1 MTAPARTRPRVHTQ
15 RPTAGGTRSHT
26 KRPIRARQTERQR
39 TNTRAR
45 TAQALEADTRGRT
58 SAAQKAYAKRA
69 QRTQSV
75 RASSGS
81 GGAKGARGVLS
92 MLRLR
97 VPTSRASFVVLI
109 MALLTGGVALT
120 LWLSTQA
127 IADSYRLESVR
138 AETAGL
144 AERAERLQRDVARQ
158 ESAAALAEKARS
170 LGMIPSGEPA
180 RLLVPENGKPK
191 LVGEPKVA
199 VRPVAP
205 APKPKPTPK
214 PAPVERGEQQ
224 QNDDGDREQSRQP
237 EEGAGEDARA
247 QAAAAPAAG
256 ETGDAE
262 EAGE

>member
-81 GGAKGARGVLS
+81 GGAKGVRGVLS

-224 QNDDGDREQSRQP
+224 NDDGDREQSRKP